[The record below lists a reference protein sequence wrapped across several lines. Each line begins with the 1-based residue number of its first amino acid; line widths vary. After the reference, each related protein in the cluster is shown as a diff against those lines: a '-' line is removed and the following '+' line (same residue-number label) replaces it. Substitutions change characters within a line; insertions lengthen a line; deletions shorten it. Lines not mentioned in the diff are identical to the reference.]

1 MVSKNYNIK
10 IFRKKVLLLFSI
22 FSSLISMGQELQS
35 YIQEAVAN
43 NPSISSSELRYD
55 IANEKIAEVN
65 SLPNTTIGISYFGSM
80 PETRLGAQQG
90 RFSVSQM
97 LPWFG
102 TITARENYSSSM
114 AESEYVEIAIA
125 KRKLAL
131 SVAQSYYALYAITA
145 KQEVLGQNIQLLQT
159 YEQLALTSVEVGK
172 ASVVDVLRLQIRQN
186 EMRQQQKVLQ
196 EEYVAERSA
205 FNILRNQR
213 QTLAVAVVPELEI
226 PTEDFSYPEDAILGN
241 PEVLK
246 YDKLYESVT
255 QSELLNQKERAPS
268 LGFGVDYIPVAER
281 TDMNPMDNGKDIL
294 MPMVTFSIP
303 IFNQGYKSIS
313 KQNELKQREI
323 QSQKEQRLNTLKTLL
338 SMAVSERNQAR
349 IMFETQKQ
357 NLKQANDAEEILTKN
372 YETGTID
379 FNDLLDIQELQLK
392 FEMNQIEAI
401 KTYYKQSSI
410 INYLIS

>member
-10 IFRKKVLLLFSI
+10 IFKNKVLLLFSI
-22 FSSLISMGQELQS
+22 FSSLISMAQELQT

-43 NPSISSSELRYD
+43 NPSISSSELRYA
-55 IANEKIAEVN
+55 IANEKIEEVN

-186 EMRQQQKVLQ
+186 ELRQQQKVL
-196 EEYVAERSA
+196 
-205 FNILRNQR
+205 
-213 QTLAVAVVPELEI
+213 
-226 PTEDFSYPEDAILGN
+226 
-241 PEVLK
+241 
-246 YDKLYESVT
+246 
-255 QSELLNQKERAPS
+255 
-268 LGFGVDYIPVAER
+268 
-281 TDMNPMDNGKDIL
+281 
-294 MPMVTFSIP
+294 
-303 IFNQGYKSIS
+303 
-313 KQNELKQREI
+313 
-323 QSQKEQRLNTLKTLL
+323 
-338 SMAVSERNQAR
+338 
-349 IMFETQKQ
+349 
-357 NLKQANDAEEILTKN
+357 
-372 YETGTID
+372 
-379 FNDLLDIQELQLK
+379 
-392 FEMNQIEAI
+392 
-401 KTYYKQSSI
+401 
-410 INYLIS
+410 